1 MDRKEYTLLIS
12 SINSVV
18 FSDTQCYDFVRVFK
32 EFITHVLGLVLGLTI
47 MIFYLVEFGSS
58 SLYNWTAVGLLIVL
72 WSGILLLFVKENRRK
87 N

>member
-12 SINSVV
+12 SINSVI

-47 MIFYLVEFGSS
+47 MILYLVEFDSS
-58 SLYNWTAVGLLIVL
+58 SLVDWTAVSLLMVL
-72 WSGILLLFVKENRRK
+72 WSGILLLFVK
-87 N
+87 